1 MNPKTQ
7 KNLLYILIPSTIVVL
22 VWVGISLYTRAI
34 SSTISPKV
42 NTSIKEIDPQ
52 FNIDVL
58 SSLKRRSLINGKIDI
73 DDVATQSAQTSPTPT
88 PTQTTPSP
96 SPIQPGPTINITPIN
111 L

>member
-52 FNIDVL
+52 FNTDVL

-73 DDVATQSAQTSPTPT
+73 DDVATRAHKHAFYPNPNQPSPT
-88 PTQTTPSP
+88 
-96 SPIQPGPTINITPIN
+96 PIQPGQHKYYPIN